1 MTKKYK
7 CCDMCR
13 SIIPQDTD
21 IRLNSYESESIDDQS
36 KLFCSIGCKNALLRE
51 RGKVICVRCKQ
62 RVDLVDIVKIVMP
75 NKDAFCKNCV

>member
-1 MTKKYK
+1 
-7 CCDMCR
+7 MCR

-21 IRLNSYESESIDDQS
+21 IRLNNYESESIDDQT
-36 KLFCSIGCKNALLRE
+36 KLFCSVTCKNALLRE

-62 RVDLVDIVKIVMP
+62 RVDLVDIVKIVIS